1 MRKLIYI
8 TIILLVGLMLVDA
21 KAGTKCPIEGTGK
34 DCEVVRVVT
43 RCDVDKQKL
52 RSKILKLEKQLAEL
66 ENKAP
71 EVKIVDKIVVK
82 DRVVVKEKIVTQMK
96 VVTKIKHHI
105 INLLVLDGVKSIDA
119 YKLNSNT
126 AKAEVETGP
135 VLGLTYQYQF
145 DSGIT
150 PLIGASFGYEP
161 KLILGLGYEF

>member
-1 MRKLIYI
+1 MRKLIYVA
-8 TIILLVGLMLVDA
+8 IILLVALVLVDA

-71 EVKIVDKIVVK
+71 EVKIVDRIVVK
-82 DRVVVKEKIVTQMK
+82 DRVVVKEKIVTQTK
-96 VVTKIKHHI
+96 TVTKIKRHI
-105 INLLVLDGVKSIDA
+105 LNLLVLDGVKSIDA

-135 VLGLTYQYQF
+135 VLGVSYQFQF
-145 DSGIT
+145 DSGIV
-150 PLIGASFGYEP
+150 PLVGASFGYEP
-161 KLILGLGYEF
+161 KLMLGLGYEF

>member
-8 TIILLVGLMLVDA
+8 AVILLVGLMLVDA

-52 RSKILKLEKQLAEL
+52 RSKIIKLEKQLAEL

-82 DRVVVKEKIVTQMK
+82 DRVVVKEKIITQTK
-96 VVTKIKHHI
+96 TVTKTKHHI

-135 VLGLTYQYQF
+135 VLGVLYQYQF
-145 DSGIT
+145 DIGFVL
-150 PLIGASFGYEP
+150 PIGASFGYEP